1 MANLYLSFLCSF
13 ISKMSVEQVNMYIKL
28 KIEGEGLGGGRG
40 GGMETETWELYND
53 TYGIVFRIA
62 IYKKMC
68 VGLIPVQLQ

>member
-13 ISKMSVEQVNMYIKL
+13 ISKMSVEQVNMYTKL
-28 KIEGEGLGGGRG
+28 KIEGEGLGGRG
-40 GGMETETWELYND
+40 GGMEIETWELYND
-53 TYGIVFRIA
+53 TYRIVFRIA